1 MSANPTHTAQD
12 LLARGGR
19 ADAQAAALSPA
30 TSIACR
36 RAARALTA
44 YLHSRGE
51 LALSFPQVN
60 LIRALFLAE
69 TATGR
74 PLRSARQTMD
84 MVAQFFT
91 PMQMDF
97 AVELLTEALD
107 GEEGEAWAIL
117 AELERIADEAV
128 NLASGRGPRSS
139 V

>member
-1 MSANPTHTAQD
+1 MSPNPTHAATD

-19 ADAQAAALSPA
+19 ADAQAAALSLE
-30 TSIACR
+30 TSNACR

-51 LALSFPQVN
+51 QALSFPQVN

-74 PLRSARQTMD
+74 PLRAARQTMD
-84 MVAQFFT
+84 RVAQFFT

-117 AELERIADEAV
+117 AELERIADEAAPGRPE
-128 NLASGRGPRSS
+128 ASRHPD
-139 V
+139 

>member
-1 MSANPTHTAQD
+1 MSANPTHTAKD

-19 ADAQAAALSPA
+19 ADAQASALSPA
-30 TSIACR
+30 TSNACR

-44 YLHSRGE
+44 YLRSRGE
-51 LALSFPQVN
+51 QALSFPQVN

-74 PLRSARQTMD
+74 PQHAASQTMG

-117 AELERIADEAV
+117 AELERIADEPV